1 MSMISKFTHK
11 DLVLGRKI
19 ARIRHQKEMTQE
31 DVATKTGIS
40 QTTIGLLEVG
50 KRRVSLKTLQKIAS
64 ALGVKVRDLISF

>member
-1 MSMISKFTHK
+1 MNQKFTGK
-11 DLVLGRKI
+11 DLALGRKI

-31 DVATKTGIS
+31 NVSTRTGIS

-64 ALGVKVRDLISF
+64 ALSVKVRDLINF